1 MMNKRIR
8 QLANQSGFSTEL
20 SEAMTTR
27 HNTASGLEKFAEQ
40 IVLECCQM
48 MVDLERK
55 YPANLTVREI
65 KQHFGITVKQHAA
78 AEWPMEL

>member
-1 MMNKRIR
+1 MINERIKLPAQEWLGYDPER
-8 QLANQSGFSTEL
+8 GDLHGYTVEQMRE
-20 SEAMTTR
+20 
-27 HNTASGLEKFAEQ
+27 FAEQ

-78 AEWPMEL
+78 AEWPKEL

>member
-1 MMNKRIR
+1 LGYDPERGDLHGYTVEQMR
-8 QLANQSGFSTEL
+8 E
-20 SEAMTTR
+20 
-27 HNTASGLEKFAEQ
+27 FAEQ

>member
-1 MMNKRIR
+1 MINERIKLPAQEWLGYDPER
-8 QLANQSGFSTEL
+8 GDLHGYTVEQMRE
-20 SEAMTTR
+20 
-27 HNTASGLEKFAEQ
+27 FAEQ

-55 YPANLTVREI
+55 YPVNLTVQEI

-78 AEWPMEL
+78 AEWPKEL

>member
-1 MMNKRIR
+1 MINERIKLPAQEWLGYDPER
-8 QLANQSGFSTEL
+8 GDLHGYTVEQMRE
-20 SEAMTTR
+20 
-27 HNTASGLEKFAEQ
+27 FAEQ
-40 IVLECCQM
+40 IVLECGQM
-48 MVDLERK
+48 MVDLEGK

>member
-1 MMNKRIR
+1 MMNERIR
-8 QLANQSGFSTEL
+8 QLAKQSGFSTEL

-27 HNTASGLEKFAEQ
+27 HNTASGLEKFAEH
-40 IVLECCQM
+40 IVLGCCQM

-78 AEWPMEL
+78 AEWPKEL